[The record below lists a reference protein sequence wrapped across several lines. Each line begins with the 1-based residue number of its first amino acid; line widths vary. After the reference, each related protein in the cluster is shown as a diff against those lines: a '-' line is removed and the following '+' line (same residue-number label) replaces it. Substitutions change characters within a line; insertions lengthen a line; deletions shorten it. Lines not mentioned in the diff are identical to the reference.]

1 MEAGKSIKAGRIFAI
16 EMDKQLR
23 GFGNGRSPRQPDLV
37 EEMMAALDEAL
48 SDVSFSPVRQD
59 SEEEWLVWN
68 RNELIK
74 PLRRGAAR
82 RAEYQT
88 EWSMELREY
97 CIEKWARTKEAG
109 KLEKDY

>member
-1 MEAGKSIKAGRIFAI
+1 MHISRKHSDSDTWFCKQCCLFCDSVYEVWTHNLDLPEARKSMEAGKSIKAGRIFAI

-59 SEEEWLVWN
+59 SEEE
-68 RNELIK
+68 
-74 PLRRGAAR
+74 
-82 RAEYQT
+82 
-88 EWSMELREY
+88 
-97 CIEKWARTKEAG
+97 
-109 KLEKDY
+109 